1 MIYHE
6 QDDAQLLHAETL
18 PLGLLSNLQHF
29 GILLQ
34 CADTVIYERLAHSHP
49 LNDKLKEITQ
59 QHMEDFGSAGLRTLC
74 LSYTELDPDFYD
86 K

>member
-1 MIYHE
+1 MLIS
-6 QDDAQLLHAETL
+6 DLLLACRW
-18 PLGLLSNLQHF
+18 
-29 GILLQ
+29 LLQ
-34 CADTVIYERLAHSHP
+34 GADTVIYERLAHQHP
-49 LNDKLKEITQ
+49 LNDKLKEVTQ